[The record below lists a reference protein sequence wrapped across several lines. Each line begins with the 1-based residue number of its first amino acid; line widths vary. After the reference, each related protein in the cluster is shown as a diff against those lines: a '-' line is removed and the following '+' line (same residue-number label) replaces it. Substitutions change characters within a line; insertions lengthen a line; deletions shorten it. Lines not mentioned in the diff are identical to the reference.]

1 MAIRIDG
8 TNTTANP
15 GITGADADT
24 GLQFGTNELKLVT
37 GGTEAVTVDSS
48 QNVGIGTTSPAVD
61 LDVSGKIRASTGI
74 LFGTDTADANTLDD
88 YEEGTWT
95 MGIASTG
102 NLTSNVGT
110 STGIYRK
117 VGKNVTVSAKF
128 LLNSSSFSGHS
139 GNVVVTGLPFFGST
153 GATTQINFNL
163 AYNGVHGRHLIQFDM
178 PGTYDYLVVCN
189 SNVFSDPRTVS
200 SISSGA
206 NLRYYFEGHYTLA

>member
-1 MAIRIDG
+1 MSIRIDG

-24 GLQFGTNELKLVT
+24 GLQFGTNELKIVT

-95 MGIASTG
+95 MGVASTG

-110 STGIYRK
+110 TTGIYRK

-128 LLNSSSFSGHS
+128 LLNNSSFSGHS
-139 GNVVVTGLPFFGST
+139 GNVVVTGLPFFGAT
-153 GATTQINFNL
+153 GTTTQINFTL
-163 AYNGVHGRHLIQFDM
+163 AYNGEHGRHLIQFDM
-178 PGTYDYLVVCN
+178 PGTFDYLRVCD
-189 SNVFSDPRTVS
+189 SNVYSDPRTVS

-206 NLRYYFEGHYTLA
+206 NLRYYFQGHYTLA